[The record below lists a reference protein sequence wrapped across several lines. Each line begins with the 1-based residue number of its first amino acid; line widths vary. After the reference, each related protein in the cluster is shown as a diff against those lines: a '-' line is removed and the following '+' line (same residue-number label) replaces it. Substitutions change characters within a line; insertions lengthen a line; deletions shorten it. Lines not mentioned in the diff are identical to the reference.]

1 MRILPFII
9 CAVITI
15 GLIVALNTKIGTAPP
30 MGKMMSPSHGFWQ
43 NAEASDANFSV
54 DISSPELQEEVNVY
68 LDDRLVPHVFAANDH
83 DAYFVQG
90 FLHAKFRLWQMQFQ
104 VLAASG
110 RLCEVFGEK
119 VGENSVLERHDRKFR
134 RMGMMLAA
142 ENSIKAMEEVP
153 ADKIAMEAYAA
164 GVNHYI
170 DQLSPAQYPIEF
182 KLLDYAPEKWTPL
195 HSALF
200 LKYMSYDLASD
211 LDDFEHTNLRNHLGS
226 ALMEKVFPIQAD
238 SLDPIS
244 PKGTKYAVTTPIPVA
259 PSNLDSLYSN
269 DATGIAYKTDKPDP
283 DNGSNNWVVGGGRTA
298 SGRPIL
304 CNDPHLGLNLPSLW
318 YEIQIVTPE
327 YNTYGV
333 SFPGAPSVVIGFND
347 SIAWGVTNSS
357 RDVMDFYEI
366 KFRDSSMNEYLY
378 NGEWKKTEWRTE
390 TIRIRGKADY
400 IDKIPLTVWGP
411 VMYDG
416 TFNSDLQ
423 NGKAYA
429 IRWKAIDNSLELG
442 AFKGLNRAKNYDD
455 YLAAIRLFKCPG
467 QNFVFASK
475 TDTIAW
481 WQQAVFPAK
490 WKRQGD
496 FAMPGWDSTFRW
508 QGMIGEEDNVHM
520 KNPARGFVSSANQ
533 MPADTNY
540 PFYMGGVHDVYRGF
554 IINRMLNGMNGITP
568 DDMKKMQTDNYNVFA
583 EMARPLML
591 LNIDEKTLSSQAALL
606 LDDVRSWNLRAD
618 MGEKGMTIFFHWWKN
633 FADTVWSDNLVRNDK
648 LPTPWPQDNTLF
660 EAIAKD
666 SAFSFIDNIKTTE
679 VETLPQMMTAAL
691 NKTAE
696 QLKSAKDLTWAG
708 YRNVRISHL
717 LSGLPGFSRLHLP
730 IGGGNKIINATKE
743 THGPSWRVIVH
754 MTDKTEAYGV
764 YPGGQSGNPGSKF
777 YDQFVDTW
785 AKGEYNTL
793 WIMTADDKKSEKVK
807 WSMKFSK
814 S

>member
-1 MRILPFII
+1 
-9 CAVITI
+9 
-15 GLIVALNTKIGTAPP
+15 
-30 MGKMMSPSHGFWQ
+30 
-43 NAEASDANFSV
+43 
-54 DISSPELQEEVNVY
+54 
-68 LDDRLVPHVFAANDH
+68 
-83 DAYFVQG
+83 
-90 FLHAKFRLWQMQFQ
+90 
-104 VLAASG
+104 
-110 RLCEVFGEK
+110 
-119 VGENSVLERHDRKFR
+119 
-134 RMGMMLAA
+134 
-142 ENSIKAMEEVP
+142 
-153 ADKIAMEAYAA
+153 
-164 GVNHYI
+164 
-170 DQLSPAQYPIEF
+170 
-182 KLLDYAPEKWTPL
+182 
-195 HSALF
+195 
-200 LKYMSYDLASD
+200 
-211 LDDFEHTNLRNHLGS
+211 
-226 ALMEKVFPIQAD
+226 
-238 SLDPIS
+238 
-244 PKGTKYAVTTPIPVA
+244 
-259 PSNLDSLYSN
+259 LYSN
-269 DATGIAYKTDKPDP
+269 DATGTAYQTEKPDP
-283 DNGSNNWVVGGGRTA
+283 DNGSNNWVVAGSRTA

-416 TFNSDLQ
+416 TYNNAMN

-490 WKRQGD
+490 WRHQGD
-496 FAMPGWDSTFRW
+496 YAMPGWDSTFRW

-554 IINRMLNGMNGITP
+554 IINRMLGGMTGITP
-568 DDMKKMQTDNYNVFA
+568 ADMKKMQTDNYNVFA
-583 EMARPLML
+583 EMARPMML
-591 LNIDEKTLSSQAALL
+591 KYVDEKSLSSYAKLL
-606 LDDVRSWNLRAD
+606 LDDVSRWNLRAD
-618 MGEKGMTIFFHWWKN
+618 VGEKGMTIFFNWWKN
-633 FADTVWSDNLVRNDK
+633 FADTVWADNLVRNDK

-666 SAFSFIDNIKTTE
+666 SAFSFIDNIKTPQ
-679 VETLPQMMTAAL
+679 VETLPQMLTAAL

-696 QLKSAKDLTWAG
+696 QLKTANDLTWSG

-730 IGGGNKIINATKE
+730 IGGGNKRNTRPKLA
-743 THGPSWRVIVH
+743 GNS
-754 MTDKTEAYGV
+754 AY
-764 YPGGQSGNPGSKF
+764 
-777 YDQFVDTW
+777 DR
-785 AKGEYNTL
+785 
-793 WIMTADDKKSEKVK
+793 
-807 WSMKFSK
+807 
-814 S
+814 

>member
-1 MRILPFII
+1 
-9 CAVITI
+9 
-15 GLIVALNTKIGTAPP
+15 

-43 NAEASDANFSV
+43 NAEAADASFSV
-54 DISSPELQEEVNVY
+54 DVSSPELQEEVNVY
-68 LDDRLVPHVFAANDH
+68 LDDRLVPHVFAENDH

-119 VGENSVLERHDRKFR
+119 VGDNSVLEKHDRKFR

-142 ENSIKAMEEVP
+142 ENSVKAMEEVP
-153 ADKIAMEAYAA
+153 GDKAAMEAYAA

-170 DQLSPAQYPIEF
+170 NQLSPAQYPIEF

-195 HSALF
+195 HSAMF
-200 LKYMSYDLASD
+200 LKYMSYDLAAD
-211 LDDFEHTNLRNHLGS
+211 LDDFEYTNLRNHLGS

-244 PKGTKYAVTTPIPVA
+244 PKGTTYAVTTPIPVA
-259 PSNLDSLYSN
+259 PTNLDSLYSN
-269 DATGIAYKTDKPDP
+269 DATGIAYQTDKPDP
-283 DNGSNNWVVGGGRTA
+283 DNGSNNWVVGGSRTA

-378 NGEWKKTEWRTE
+378 NGEWKKTAWRTE

-400 IDKIPLTVWGP
+400 IDKIPMTVWGP

-416 TFNSDLQ
+416 TYNNAMQ

-475 TDTIAW
+475 QDTIAW

-520 KNPARGFVSSANQ
+520 KNPARGFISSANQ
-533 MPADTNY
+533 MPADTSY

-554 IINRMLNGMNGITP
+554 IINRMLHGMQGVTP

-583 EMARPLML
+583 EMARPVML
-591 LNIDEKTLSSQAALL
+591 LNIDEKSLSSHAALL
-606 LDDVRSWNLRAD
+606 LDDVRRWNLRAD
-618 MGEKGMTIFFHWWKN
+618 MGEKGMTIFFNWWKN
-633 FADTVWSDNLVRNDK
+633 FADTVWADNLVRNDK
-648 LPTPWPQDNTLF
+648 LATPWPQDNTLF

-666 SAFSFIDNIKTTE
+666 SAFSFIDNIKTPA

-696 QLKSAKDLTWAG
+696 QLKTATDITWGG

-793 WIMTADDKKSEKVK
+793 WMMHADDKKSEKVR